1 MQYADAAIAGGGIIG
16 LATALELRSAGCKV
30 VVFDRAE
37 AMSEASRAAAGML
50 AGNDPE
56 NPQALR
62 ELARLSLALY
72 PDFLARVEEL
82 SGAKV
87 PVRTNSTVQ
96 GSHQLPPK
104 AIALSAADV
113 QQLAPGAHVDG
124 WHFYLIEEQSIDAWD
139 LAEALPG
146 AALVAGVE
154 LREHTS
160 VMSVRAENGGVR
172 LETSAGPMLAGSFL
186 NAAGAWSPKIHGS
199 LPVSP
204 RKGHMLTAELRAKAQ
219 MQCVLRTPNVYIVPR
234 GNGRYTIGPTVE
246 DAGFDKEV
254 HPEKIQALFQKAV
267 NLWPALGDANVAE
280 TWTGLRPGSEDGLPI
295 LDQAARHCWV
305 ATGHYKNGIMLGPG
319 TAKVMSQRMT
329 ESAPSLDLAAFA
341 MGRFAAAPHPTA
353 EVASTGASSAF

>member
-1 MQYADAAIAGGGIIG
+1 MQHADAAIAGGGIIG
-16 LATALELRSAGCKV
+16 LATALELRAAGYKV

-56 NPQALR
+56 NPAALR

-72 PDFLARVEEL
+72 PGFLARVEEL

-87 PVRTNSTVQ
+87 PIRTTMTVQ
-96 GSHQLPPK
+96 GSHRLPPGTT
-104 AIALSAADV
+104 ALSAAEV
-113 QQLAPGAHVDG
+113 QDLAPGANTDG

-160 VMSVRAENGGVR
+160 VVSVLGENGGVVV
-172 LETSAGPMLAGSFL
+172 ETSAGPVAAGSFL
-186 NAAGAWSPKIHGS
+186 NAAGAWSANICGG

-204 RKGHMLTAELRAKAQ
+204 RKGHMLTAEMHGKAQ

-254 HPEKIQALFQKAV
+254 YPGQIHALFQKAV
-267 NLWPALGDANVAE
+267 SLWPALADANVAE

-295 LDQAARHCWV
+295 LDQTASRCWV

-319 TAKVMSQRMT
+319 TAKVMSQWMT
-329 ESAPSLDLAAFA
+329 GARTALDLAPFA
-341 MGRFAAAPHPTA
+341 MSRFVLAPNP
-353 EVASTGASSAF
+353 AF

>member
-16 LATALELRSAGCKV
+16 LATALELRAAGCKV

-56 NPQALR
+56 NPHALR

-72 PDFLARVEEL
+72 PGFLTRVEEL

-87 PVRTNSTVQ
+87 PIRTTLTVQ
-96 GSHQLPPK
+96 GSRKLP
-104 AIALSAADV
+104 AGATALSGAEV
-113 QQLAPGAHVDG
+113 QKLAPGANAEG

-160 VMSVRAENGGVR
+160 VVSARVENGGAL
-172 LETSAGPMLAGSFL
+172 LETSAGPVFAESFL
-186 NAAGAWSPKIHGS
+186 NAAGAWSPKIHDG

-204 RKGHMLTAELRAKAQ
+204 RKGHMLTAEMHGKAQ

-234 GNGRYTIGPTVE
+234 GGGRYTIGPTLE
-246 DAGFDKEV
+246 DAGFNKEV
-254 HPEKIQALFQKAV
+254 YPEQIQALFQKALD
-267 NLWPALGDANVAE
+267 LWPALRDANVAE

-295 LDQAARHCWV
+295 LDQTASRCWV

-319 TAKVMSQRMT
+319 TARVMSQWMT
-329 ESAPSLDLAAFA
+329 GALTAIDLAPFA
-341 MGRFAAAPHPTA
+341 MGRFAVSPRAA
-353 EVASTGASSAF
+353 S